1 MECPRK
7 GEMKPI
13 IKEKFL
19 FGLHVYMKTPKLPAV
34 TTAGLGKAPFSQ
46 LPYSIHTAGGDN
58 SSRLDQKIKKK
69 KFPQV
74 SAQIHEFYRKFRKYV
89 IWYTFYFS
97 KRFPS
102 QVINMEVTIQI
113 LTIPY

>member
-58 SSRLDQKIKKK
+58 SSRLDQKIKKNNSHK
-69 KFPQV
+69 YQPKFM
-74 SAQIHEFYRKFRKYV
+74 SF
-89 IWYTFYFS
+89 TGNLG
-97 KRFPS
+97 
-102 QVINMEVTIQI
+102 NM
-113 LTIPY
+113 